1 MGGGKHWDYCYNP
14 LHGGVKELGGGND
27 SKAKNLQRCVGECDA
42 DSQCAYGLK
51 CFQRSKGEKIPGC
64 KDGKNK
70 MPDNFDYCY
79 DPKTEVTFPKTNY
92 VMEGFGKVC
101 SGELTPLN
109 SEADCK
115 NYAKTY
121 SRSFGSSSSHY
132 TIYPKGCFFLNTK
145 LYFNK
150 GKTGRGNSKARP
162 ICLKAAGGNTGAKT
176 TPKKPANPCLT
187 NNGGCDK
194 ARKCMNSNGKAK
206 CGNCPKGYTNLGATK
221 CKKAAAPTTTK
232 SSGKANF
239 VLGSY
244 NKLCSGGLTPV
255 NSETDCRNYAKSIG
269 RSFRLSSDKL
279 SNYPKGCFLF
289 LSKLYFNKGNTG
301 RTNSQARPV
310 CLKAAGG
317 NTGAKTPP
325 KKPANPCL
333 TNNGGCDKARK
344 CMNSNGKAKC
354 GNCPKGYTN

>member
-51 CFQRSKGEKIPGC
+51 CFQRSKGDKIPGC

-187 NNGGCDK
+187 NNGGFDK

-221 CKKAAAPTTTK
+221 CKKVATSNDK
-232 SSGKANF
+232 N
-239 VLGSY
+239 L
-244 NKLCSGGLTPV
+244 SGG
-255 NSETDCRNYAKSIG
+255 NSGGAKNLKACTGECDADSQCAKG
-269 RSFRLSSDKL
+269 LKCFQRS
-279 SNYPKGCFLF
+279 KGEKIPGC
-289 LSKLYFNKGNTG
+289 KGN
-301 RTNSQARPV
+301 
-310 CLKAAGG
+310 GG
-317 NTGAKTPP
+317 GKDWDYCY
-325 KKPANPCL
+325 NPL
-333 TNNGGCDKARK
+333 HGGV
-344 CMNSNGKAKC
+344 
-354 GNCPKGYTN
+354 